1 MCTLTL
7 TAKNPNCES
16 AMWNAAWTKFFGE
29 KSHVFYDIIVSH
41 DPAKSLEFVPTRAQ
55 IEKLAPR
62 NPNGYSTGMEDGMI
76 LGGIMMCAVLDKYEI
91 THDKSLKEYATKILD
106 GMANCTLSP
115 QAYGFV
121 ARAVGNDGTKAFFP
135 ATSRDQYTHCVY
147 GIWKYYN
154 SPLADEADKA
164 LMRKIARAIA
174 DRMIEKITPATNFDA
189 QNADGTPSTF
199 GHSKMWN
206 VEPHEAARLPMIYAV
221 AWNTTRDEKYLTEY
235 KKYANAAV
243 KQSADFHKKWLA
255 PWAQLQM
262 QESLEVMAAFA
273 ETKEQ
278 KREIE
283 SIMKSCADIARKRLK
298 EAAEKIKTTD
308 LYKMPYN
315 PLTRPIMANGK
326 PDMGGKNGELDDTF
340 RVPRYFGEMA
350 LTLLTR
356 GGKDLDKESAELIKS
371 VLNTIDYDRL
381 PTCSLIFHLAV
392 YYSSAEAFLGL

>member
-1 MCTLTL
+1 
-7 TAKNPNCES
+7 
-16 AMWNAAWTKFFGE
+16 
-29 KSHVFYDIIVSH
+29 
-41 DPAKSLEFVPTRAQ
+41 
-55 IEKLAPR
+55 
-62 NPNGYSTGMEDGMI
+62 
-76 LGGIMMCAVLDKYEI
+76 
-91 THDKSLKEYATKILD
+91 
-106 GMANCTLSP
+106 
-115 QAYGFV
+115 
-121 ARAVGNDGTKAFFP
+121 
-135 ATSRDQYTHCVY
+135 
-147 GIWKYYN
+147 
-154 SPLADEADKA
+154 
-164 LMRKIARAIA
+164 
-174 DRMIEKITPATNFDA
+174 
-189 QNADGTPSTF
+189 
-199 GHSKMWN
+199 
-206 VEPHEAARLPMIYAV
+206 
-221 AWNTTRDEKYLTEY
+221 
-235 KKYANAAV
+235 
-243 KQSADFHKKWLA
+243 
-255 PWAQLQM
+255 M

-392 YYSSAEAFLGL
+392 YYSSTEAFLGL